1 MQKYCSTFSNMLA
14 MQPKITPT
22 IQASLAFERGAEGAM
37 VQHALNRVNK
47 KGDALSSH
55 RIKKPH
61 GTGSPKVSKHE

>member
-1 MQKYCSTFSNMLA
+1 L
-14 MQPKITPT
+14 
-22 IQASLAFERGAEGAM
+22 

-47 KGDALSSH
+47 KSDALSSQ